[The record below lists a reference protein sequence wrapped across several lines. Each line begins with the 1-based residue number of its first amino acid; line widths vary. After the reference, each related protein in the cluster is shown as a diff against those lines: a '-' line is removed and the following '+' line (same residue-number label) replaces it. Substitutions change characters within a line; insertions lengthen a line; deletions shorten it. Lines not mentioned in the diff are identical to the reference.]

1 MYKVIKK
8 FIDAETLKEYNVG
21 DEYDA
26 SNTSQ
31 ERLEELMGN
40 KNKIGIPL
48 IKQEGIEIHYEE
60 KEVENDG

>member
-21 DEYDA
+21 DEYDV

>member
-8 FIDAETLKEYNVG
+8 FIDAETFKEYNVG

-31 ERLEELMGN
+31 KRLEELMGN

-48 IKQEGIEIHYEE
+48 IEQEEIEIHYVE